1 MVLGPNFGVT
11 ADHRGR
17 FREQGTRCILVC
29 FSIRIL
35 MMGAGKKMCYRM
47 PRLSALCIDPGLRV
61 PSVEICRES
70 VQTPNP
76 IPKPQTPNPKS
87 KTTNPRAQF
96 GISPWKFKSLSP
108 DDAPQDLRDENSR
121 LLRSVADGQRVIS
134 EMTSQAAGLER
145 RVLEEAAIAKNL
157 TAQLEVKSVRPCS
170 ASRLETC
177 LLCLSL
183 HSRLA
188 AHGAPNPQPERDCRK
203 P

>member
-1 MVLGPNFGVT
+1 
-11 ADHRGR
+11 
-17 FREQGTRCILVC
+17 
-29 FSIRIL
+29 
-35 MMGAGKKMCYRM
+35 M

-70 VQTPNP
+70 FQTLN
-76 IPKPQTPNPKS
+76 PKPNSQTQNPKPKTQNPKP
-87 KTTNPRAQF
+87 KTTNPRARF
-96 GISPWKFKSLSP
+96 RISPWKSQNLSP
-108 DDAPQDLRDENSR
+108 DGAPQDLRDENSQ